1 MSYFLA
7 GDTPYYLQKG
17 GRSSAI
23 ATTVWSTTILIHFQ
37 LLVLEEHTRATEEMN
52 DLRRFSVRSN
62 HYDDLEQKCQ
72 TNSRVLMPS
81 INPFVL

>member
-7 GDTPYYLQKG
+7 GDTPYYLLKG

-72 TNSRVLMPS
+72 TNSRVLPS
-81 INPFVL
+81 IKPFVL

>member
-1 MSYFLA
+1 MRYFLA
-7 GDTPYYLQKG
+7 GDTPYYLLKG
-17 GRSSAI
+17 GRSSTI

-37 LLVLEEHTRATEEMN
+37 LLVLEEHTRATEMN

-72 TNSRVLMPS
+72 TNSRVLPS

>member
-7 GDTPYYLQKG
+7 RDTPYHLLKG
-17 GRSSAI
+17 GRSSSAI
-23 ATTVWSTTILIHFQ
+23 DTTVWSTTILIHFQ
-37 LLVLEEHTRATEEMN
+37 LLVLEEHTRATEMN

-72 TNSRVLMPS
+72 TNSRVLPS
-81 INPFVL
+81 IKPFVL